1 MKRSGYS
8 MNFLQASPLTRKSW
22 KIVLPPRVG
31 EAIRKYGIDPEK
43 RNPVTV

>member
-1 MKRSGYS
+1 M
-8 MNFLQASPLTRKSW
+8 
-22 KIVLPPRVG
+22 PRVKVT